1 MGTSASSNTVTLTF
15 PGACTG
21 APAAPAS
28 ILATASGNV
37 VTVSWSLPASGP
49 APDSY
54 TLGVTGAFNGSL
66 QVTGRTLSGA
76 VGSGSYTFSVVA
88 NNPCGTS
95 AAATALPL
103 TIP

>member
-1 MGTSASSNTVTLTF
+1 MTLTF

-21 APAAPAS
+21 APAAPAG
-28 ILATASGNV
+28 IQATANGNA

-54 TLGVTGAFNGSL
+54 TLNVTGAFNGSL
-66 QVTGRTLSGA
+66 GTTGRSISGA
-76 VGSGSYTFSVVA
+76 VGSGTYNFSVVA